1 MIEPSLAL
9 YGESFDQV
17 ETQIENLLAATG
29 VRYCLLVDRKGFVLS
44 HKEALW
50 APRPPALDSVATL
63 VASNA
68 AATAALANM
77 LGERTFS
84 EQIHQGEQG
93 AIYVESVGDMAL
105 LTLIFDSSVP
115 LGRVKLHAKK
125 AIAALDAVMEEPQGA
140 PPVQVRRGFWQA
152 VPMPMLDDLL
162 GSPLRSAGMLPPP
175 RDVFGSFHRFAR
187 LAARPW
193 PKGERCEYH

>member
-1 MIEPSLAL
+1 MIEPSLDL
-9 YGESFDQV
+9 YGDAFARVDQHL
-17 ETQIENLLAATG
+17 EELLAATG

-84 EQIHQGEQG
+84 EQTHQGENG
-93 AIYVESVGDMAL
+93 TLYVESVGDQAL
-105 LTLIFDSSVP
+105 LTLIFDSSVA
-115 LGRVKLHAKK
+115 LGKVKVYTRKTIPRLGEILDELADAPQPELGDDFSKG
-125 AIAALDAVMEEPQGA
+125 ASAL
-140 PPVQVRRGFWQA
+140 
-152 VPMPMLDDLL
+152 LDDLL
-162 GSPLRSAGMLPPP
+162 G
-175 RDVFGSFHRFAR
+175 
-187 LAARPW
+187 
-193 PKGERCEYH
+193 

>member
-9 YGESFDQV
+9 YGDAFARVDR
-17 ETQIENLLAATG
+17 LLEELLEVTG
-29 VRYCLLVDRKGFVLS
+29 VRYGLLVDRKGFVLS

-84 EQIHQGEQG
+84 EQTHQGENG
-93 AIYVESVGDMAL
+93 TLYVESVGDQAL
-105 LTLIFDSSVP
+105 LTLIFDVGGAAGQGQGLRPKDPSCSWP
-115 LGRVKLHAKK
+115 PFWKNSRTFRRVQLESE
-125 AIAALDAVMEEPQGA
+125 ISQGC
-140 PPVQVRRGFWQA
+140 Q
-152 VPMPMLDDLL
+152 
-162 GSPLRSAGMLPPP
+162 RSARRSSRMMLCRCPSHGRCCLPASFPLTRATCPPAP
-175 RDVFGSFHRFAR
+175 APG
-187 LAARPW
+187 
-193 PKGERCEYH
+193 G

>member
-9 YGESFDQV
+9 YGEAFARVDQQL
-17 ETQIENLLAATG
+17 EELLEQTG

-84 EQIHQGEQG
+84 EQTHQGENG
-93 AIYVESVGDMAL
+93 TLYVESVGGDAL
-105 LTLIFDSSVP
+105 LTLIFDASVA
-115 LGRVKLHAKK
+115 LGKVKVYTRKSIEKLAV
-125 AIAALDAVMEEPQGA
+125 ILDEIKDIPEPQLSNDFSAGA
-140 PPVQVRRGFWQA
+140 TA
-152 VPMPMLDDLL
+152 LLDDLL
-162 GSPLRSAGMLPPP
+162 G
-175 RDVFGSFHRFAR
+175 
-187 LAARPW
+187 
-193 PKGERCEYH
+193 

>member
-9 YGESFDQV
+9 YGDAFDRV
-17 ETQIENLLAATG
+17 DRHLEDLLGATG

-93 AIYVESVGDMAL
+93 TLYVESVGDSAL
-105 LTLIFDSSVP
+105 LTLIFDVSVP
-115 LGRVKLHAKK
+115 LGRVKVHTKK
-125 AIAALDAVMEEPQGA
+125 TIAQVAAILGELQDA
-140 PPVQVRRGFWQA
+140 PPVQFSEDFSKGA
-152 VPMPMLDDLL
+152 SALLDDLL
-162 GSPLRSAGMLPPP
+162 G
-175 RDVFGSFHRFAR
+175 
-187 LAARPW
+187 
-193 PKGERCEYH
+193 

>member
-9 YGESFDQV
+9 YGDAFDRV
-17 ETQIENLLAATG
+17 DHHLEELLTATG

-84 EQIHQGEQG
+84 EQIHQGENG
-93 AIYVESVGDMAL
+93 TLYVESVGDSAL
-105 LTLIFDSSVP
+105 LTLIFDGSVP
-115 LGRVKLHAKK
+115 LGRVKVHTKK
-125 AIAALDAVMEEPQGA
+125 TIAQVAAILEALKDA
-140 PPVQVRRGFWQA
+140 PPVQFSEDFSKGA
-152 VPMPMLDDLL
+152 TALLDDLL
-162 GSPLRSAGMLPPP
+162 G
-175 RDVFGSFHRFAR
+175 
-187 LAARPW
+187 
-193 PKGERCEYH
+193 

>member
-9 YGESFDQV
+9 YGDAFARVDQHL
-17 ETQIENLLAATG
+17 EELLDSTG

-68 AATAALANM
+68 AATSALANM

-84 EQIHQGEQG
+84 EQTHQGENG
-93 AIYVESVGDMAL
+93 TLYVESVGPDTL
-105 LTLIFDSSVP
+105 LTLIFDSSVA
-115 LGRVKLHAKK
+115 LGKVKVYARKTITK
-125 AIAALDAVMEEPQGA
+125 IEAILEELKDAPQPEFGADFSQGA
-140 PPVQVRRGFWQA
+140 TA
-152 VPMPMLDDLL
+152 LLDDLL
-162 GSPLRSAGMLPPP
+162 G
-175 RDVFGSFHRFAR
+175 
-187 LAARPW
+187 
-193 PKGERCEYH
+193 

>member
-9 YGESFDQV
+9 YGEAYARVDALIQ
-17 ETQIENLLAATG
+17 ELLDAAG
-29 VRYCLLVDRKGFVLS
+29 VRYGLLVDRKGFVLS

-84 EQIHQGEQG
+84 EQIHQGENG
-93 AIYVESVGDMAL
+93 TLYVESVGTDAL

-115 LGRVKLHAKK
+115 LGRVKVYSKK
-125 AIAALDAVMEEPQGA
+125 VVPQLAAILDELRDIPEIQLGGDFSAGATAL
-140 PPVQVRRGFWQA
+140 
-152 VPMPMLDDLL
+152 LDDLL
-162 GSPLRSAGMLPPP
+162 G
-175 RDVFGSFHRFAR
+175 
-187 LAARPW
+187 
-193 PKGERCEYH
+193 

>member
-17 ETQIENLLAATG
+17 ETQIEDLLAATG

-93 AIYVESVGDMAL
+93 AIYVESVADVAL

-125 AIAALDAVMEEPQGA
+125 AIQALSEVMNNLQEA
-140 PPVQVRRGFWQA
+140 PPITFDADFGSSA
-152 VPMPMLDDLL
+152 TALLDDLL
-162 GSPLRSAGMLPPP
+162 G
-175 RDVFGSFHRFAR
+175 
-187 LAARPW
+187 
-193 PKGERCEYH
+193 

>member
-1 MIEPSLAL
+1 M
-9 YGESFDQV
+9 DQHL
-17 ETQIENLLAATG
+17 EELLTATG

-84 EQIHQGEQG
+84 EQTHQGENG
-93 AIYVESVGDMAL
+93 TLYVESVGTEAL
-105 LTLIFDSSVP
+105 LTLIFDGSVP
-115 LGRVKLHAKK
+115 LGRVRVHTKK
-125 AIAALDAVMEEPQGA
+125 TITRVADILRELQDA
-140 PPVQVRRGFWQA
+140 PPVQFGDDFSTGA
-152 VPMPMLDDLL
+152 TALLDDL
-162 GSPLRSAGMLPPP
+162 
-175 RDVFGSFHRFAR
+175 FG
-187 LAARPW
+187 
-193 PKGERCEYH
+193 

>member
-1 MIEPSLAL
+1 MIEPSLDL
-9 YGESFDQV
+9 YGDAFARVDQHL
-17 ETQIENLLAATG
+17 EELLAATG

-84 EQIHQGEQG
+84 EQTHQGENG
-93 AIYVESVGDMAL
+93 TLYVESVGDQAL
-105 LTLIFDSSVP
+105 LTLIFDSSVA
-115 LGRVKLHAKK
+115 LGKVKVYARKTIPKVGEILDELADAPQPELGDDFSKG
-125 AIAALDAVMEEPQGA
+125 ASAL
-140 PPVQVRRGFWQA
+140 
-152 VPMPMLDDLL
+152 LDDLL
-162 GSPLRSAGMLPPP
+162 G
-175 RDVFGSFHRFAR
+175 
-187 LAARPW
+187 
-193 PKGERCEYH
+193 

>member
-9 YGESFDQV
+9 YGEAFGRVDQQL
-17 ETQIENLLAATG
+17 EELLEQTG

-84 EQIHQGEQG
+84 EQTHQGENG
-93 AIYVESVGDMAL
+93 TLYVESVGNDAL
-105 LTLIFDSSVP
+105 LTLIFDSSVA
-115 LGRVKLHAKK
+115 LGKVKVYARKSIDK
-125 AIAALDAVMEEPQGA
+125 IAAILAEIKELPEPSLGNDFSDGA
-140 PPVQVRRGFWQA
+140 SA
-152 VPMPMLDDLL
+152 LLDDLL
-162 GSPLRSAGMLPPP
+162 G
-175 RDVFGSFHRFAR
+175 
-187 LAARPW
+187 
-193 PKGERCEYH
+193 

>member
-9 YGESFDQV
+9 YGEAYARVDQHL
-17 ETQIENLLAATG
+17 EELLEQTG

-84 EQIHQGEQG
+84 EQTHQGENG
-93 AIYVESVGDMAL
+93 TLYVESVGDQAL
-105 LTLIFDSSVP
+105 LTLIFDSSVA
-115 LGRVKLHAKK
+115 LGKVKVYARKSIEKVVVILDE
-125 AIAALDAVMEEPQGA
+125 IAEMPQPELGADFSQGA
-140 PPVQVRRGFWQA
+140 VSL
-152 VPMPMLDDLL
+152 LDDLL
-162 GSPLRSAGMLPPP
+162 G
-175 RDVFGSFHRFAR
+175 
-187 LAARPW
+187 
-193 PKGERCEYH
+193 

>member
-9 YGESFDQV
+9 YGDAFDQV
-17 ETQIENLLAATG
+17 EIQIEDLLAATG

-93 AIYVESVGDMAL
+93 AIYVESVGDVAL

-125 AIAALDAVMEEPQGA
+125 AITALNEVMKTLKEA
-140 PPVQVRRGFWQA
+140 PPVKFDADFGSNA
-152 VPMPMLDDLL
+152 TALLDDLL
-162 GSPLRSAGMLPPP
+162 G
-175 RDVFGSFHRFAR
+175 
-187 LAARPW
+187 
-193 PKGERCEYH
+193 

>member
-9 YGESFDQV
+9 YGDAFEQV
-17 ETQIENLLAATG
+17 ERLLEDLLEATG

-93 AIYVESVGDMAL
+93 TLYVEAVSDVAL
-105 LTLIFDSSVP
+105 ITLIFDSSVP
-115 LGRVKLHAKK
+115 LGRVKVHTKK
-125 AIAALDAVMEEPQGA
+125 TMVALSEILRDVKDA
-140 PPVQVRRGFWQA
+140 PPVKFDEDFGVSA
-152 VPMPMLDDLL
+152 ASLLDDLL
-162 GSPLRSAGMLPPP
+162 GSS
-175 RDVFGSFHRFAR
+175 
-187 LAARPW
+187 
-193 PKGERCEYH
+193 

>member
-17 ETQIENLLAATG
+17 EQQLEDLLEATG

-93 AIYVESVGDMAL
+93 AIYVESVADVAL

-125 AIAALDAVMEEPQGA
+125 TIAVMTVVMQNLKEA
-140 PPVQVRRGFWQA
+140 PPIKFEAGFGDSA
-152 VPMPMLDDLL
+152 SALLDDLL
-162 GSPLRSAGMLPPP
+162 G
-175 RDVFGSFHRFAR
+175 
-187 LAARPW
+187 
-193 PKGERCEYH
+193 

>member
-1 MIEPSLAL
+1 MIEPSLDL
-9 YGESFDQV
+9 YGDAFARVDQHL
-17 ETQIENLLAATG
+17 EELLVATG

-84 EQIHQGEQG
+84 EQTHQGENG
-93 AIYVESVGDMAL
+93 TLYVESVGDQAL
-105 LTLIFDSSVP
+105 LTLIFDSSVA
-115 LGRVKLHAKK
+115 LGKVKVYARKTIPKIGDILDELAD
-125 AIAALDAVMEEPQGA
+125 APQPELGDDFSRGASAL
-140 PPVQVRRGFWQA
+140 
-152 VPMPMLDDLL
+152 LDDLL
-162 GSPLRSAGMLPPP
+162 G
-175 RDVFGSFHRFAR
+175 
-187 LAARPW
+187 
-193 PKGERCEYH
+193 

>member
-9 YGESFDQV
+9 YGEAYARVDQHL
-17 ETQIENLLAATG
+17 EELLEQTG

-84 EQIHQGEQG
+84 EQTHQGENG
-93 AIYVESVGDMAL
+93 TLYVESVGDQAL
-105 LTLIFDSSVP
+105 LTLIFDSSVA
-115 LGRVKLHAKK
+115 LGKVKVYARKSIEK
-125 AIAALDAVMEEPQGA
+125 VGAILDEIAEMPQPELGADFSQGA
-140 PPVQVRRGFWQA
+140 VSL
-152 VPMPMLDDLL
+152 LDDLL
-162 GSPLRSAGMLPPP
+162 G
-175 RDVFGSFHRFAR
+175 
-187 LAARPW
+187 
-193 PKGERCEYH
+193 